1 MGIFDPI
8 KKIFKT
14 DDTQPT
20 LSPDVDITTKDSN
33 TDINNQP
40 DTNTVVSATTTSQP
54 TVVADDDN
62 NNTIIAKV
70 EPDNTHHDDA
80 AQTTDDTDATHDD
93 STVPT
98 DNTVDTHKDDTPATD
113 IDTIPDVKDEEVE
126 PVIDVNAP
134 QVRLTTSI
142 QNEKGYIAGFS
153 IQGRSHIMNETN
165 CQDYH
170 AYEELA
176 PGWHLA
182 ITSDGAG
189 SAREAERGSK
199 ANCELTTR
207 LVRQLIESKKW
218 IEKNYFPTELEWYVE
233 IRNIFEL
240 IQAII
245 QGSASKQATS
255 YTETKQKELADAE
268 EALKKAT
275 SDAKKSKLIKRIN
288 TLKADVQ
295 KPLEARDFN
304 ATIVLMLITP
314 QGMLTAHIGDGRM
327 GYLDADGNW
336 KALMTPHKGDEASAT
351 VFIPNNWNAQREVPA
366 FTMSGVFLP
375 EVKVVKELPK
385 AFVLM
390 SDGCESITWRY
401 YAQDK
406 ETGRYYDPNEP
417 FAGFF
422 NPLLDEMNEAAD
434 AETRV
439 NRLIEIINMGT
450 TAGRQEQDDRTM
462 IFGVFK

>member
-20 LSPDVDITTKDSN
+20 LSPDVDTTTKDSD

-40 DTNTVVSATTTSQP
+40 DTNTVVSAATTSQP
-54 TVVADDDN
+54 IVVADNDN

-255 YTETKQKELADAE
+255 YTETKQKELAEAE